1 MEDAVELIE
10 LIQSIDIV
18 AFISQYV
25 ELTRKGGEFW
35 GLSPFNEEKT
45 PSFSVR
51 PDPPRFYDFSSG
63 IGGNVYTFVKHYHR
77 CSSREAVEILK
88 NFAGIDGE
96 IAGVRDKMQATI
108 DCKRFQRPKTTQKP
122 SKAAVF
128 PENVMERYEKRPE
141 KLAVWE
147 SEGISTASLERFQVF
162 YDSFSDRLVYPIRD
176 PAGKII
182 NIGGRT
188 LDPLFK
194 EKKLRKY
201 TYFYPWGSLQTLY
214 GLSENR
220 KYIEEQHEII
230 LFEGCKS
237 VLLADTWGIRNTGAI
252 LTSHLNP
259 NQMKLLAS
267 LGCGVVFA
275 LDKDVNVSEDKNIAK
290 LKHYVRVTAIRDD
303 GNLLGTKDAPV
314 DKGLEVFKTLYA
326 DHQYYI

>member
-1 MEDAVELIE
+1 MELTE

-25 ELTRKGGEFW
+25 ELTQKGEEFW

-63 IGGNVYTFVKHYHR
+63 IGGNVYTFVRHYHR

-96 IAGVRDKMQATI
+96 ISGIRDKMQATI

-122 SKAAVF
+122 SKAAVL
-128 PENVMERYEKRPE
+128 PENVMEQYEKRPE

-147 SEGISTASLERFQVF
+147 SEGISPASLERFQVF

-188 LDPLFK
+188 LDPFFK

-220 KYIEEQHEII
+220 KYIEERHEII

-237 VLLADTWGIRNTGAI
+237 VLLADTWGIRNCAAI

-259 NQMKLLAS
+259 AQMKLLAK
-267 LGCGVVFA
+267 LGCRAVFA
-275 LDKDVNVSEDKNIAK
+275 LDKDVNVRKDHNVEK
-290 LKHYVRVTAIRDD
+290 LKRYINVEYIYDAGD
-303 GNLLGTKDAPV
+303 LLDEKDAPV
-314 DKGLEVFKTLYA
+314 DKGKEVFRKLYESRFK
-326 DHQYYI
+326 YR